1 MIENEATLVMIT
13 FEDDNNTNNNY
24 CNCYEDRKTSKN
36 EGHDKRK
43 HRHKFNSNYNNEKIY
58 ITVMKKKN

>member
-1 MIENEATLVMIT
+1 MIT

-24 CNCYEDRKTSKN
+24 SNCYEDRKTSKN

-58 ITVMKKKN
+58 IAVMKKKN